1 MQFLTFHFIAQ
12 KRLSVR
18 FKLNTS
24 TTSLSPRP
32 VNILTQFGG
41 SVIRTVKIC
50 VIRTVKIFI
59 FKVKFYFIYKLTD
72 EDFT

>member
-41 SVIRTVKIC
+41 SVIRTVKI
-50 VIRTVKIFI
+50 FI